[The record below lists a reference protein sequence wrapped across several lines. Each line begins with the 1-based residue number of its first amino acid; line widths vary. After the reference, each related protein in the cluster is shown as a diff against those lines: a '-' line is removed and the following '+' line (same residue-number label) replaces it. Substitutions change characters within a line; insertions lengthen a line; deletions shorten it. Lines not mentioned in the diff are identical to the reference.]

1 MEYFNSME
9 NILWLIWLGVGVAF
23 LVAEFVMPAFIVIFF
38 GVGAI
43 IAGVTA
49 FFGFSLQMQIIVFGA
64 SSLALLLLLRK
75 TMADTFAGGS
85 SSDEEDADTAIGARC
100 EVVEAIHPPQAG
112 RVKYLGSFWSARC
125 DDPVDVG
132 VMVRISHRDEKDP
145 NAFIVEMEK

>member
-49 FFGFSLQMQIIVFGA
+49 FLAFHYKCR
-64 SSLALLLLLRK
+64 SSCSGHHPWLCSSCFAKPWPTPLPGLLLGRRRRRH
-75 TMADTFAGGS
+75 S
-85 SSDEEDADTAIGARC
+85 NRC
-100 EVVEAIHPPQAG
+100 TV
-112 RVKYLGSFWSARC
+112 
-125 DDPVDVG
+125 
-132 VMVRISHRDEKDP
+132 
-145 NAFIVEMEK
+145 